1 MKRKLFLLLCALLTM
16 IGVQNVKADVDF
28 TNAFGNANANWT
40 GNTGVEKNA
49 TPQCG
54 DVVMS
59 ECYYGS
65 YGTGFAMKQTAFVP
79 NGNYVVEVYAQAHH
93 AWLSNFTPS
102 TMTNVNTLSV
112 NTSNKAVPTVDN
124 TGFTGSEP
132 TLYTFDN
139 VAVTDG
145 TMTITLNR
153 DAQGANWFTMN
164 VKSVKLK
171 TTATDETVRL
181 TNPDFS
187 AGTWSSGWTGTGN
200 DKANAFVN
208 QTNASFNGTFAEMW
222 VPKSTSMAAGNLN
235 QTVTLPAGVY
245 TLYAKVQAGL
255 TCYLYASIGDVEQK
269 HACFGSISMQAL
281 TFVVPNNDTSV
292 KIGLRHD
299 GITDP
304 SAAVWIAVDN
314 FKLARHGDVD
324 EADLTSKIAN
334 PSFSSAYTNGWTLD
348 GTAPNAYNST
358 YGTYEAYH
366 LVGGLH
372 QDITGLPNG
381 VYKVTMQA
389 SERVDGGSHAFN
401 LYATTSSG
409 TTKSTATVASHT
421 NFNTMAQTMYNDPT
435 YARIETYA
443 VVTDGNLTI
452 GHYESNNNTWPVF
465 DNYTLTYCGN
475 DANAY
480 ALALTSEAAKA
491 NAVISALDNGSI
503 KTAMSASYASHN
515 AEATLA
521 NIQWMSFVASSVTEL
536 NDANKCSIGAESIAD
551 VEYEETTSGSHA
563 TFAEAI
569 STFTT
574 SVSNATAT
582 AAVTTAISTM
592 KAAIK
597 TYVNAAE
604 PKNEG
609 EYFDITCL
617 IKNPTFE
624 NNYAT
629 GWSGTTPN
637 AITYGCAEFFNMNF
651 DFYQNITGLANGSY
665 QLSVQAYC
673 RPGDNGDTSAGAY
686 YDYTKGIN
694 NITAELYVNSDESTI
709 GNIYSYKDN
718 TTGAKVVGNDFHCN
732 ISPDDYWVPNNMQGA
747 SLYFADNAYNTTVAA
762 LVEDGNLKIGFRE
775 ASKKNNQWV
784 IFDNFRL
791 YYYGSSKLVYYQQY
805 LPQLKAEVTSDLANA
820 AYDNV
825 TGKERGDLETA
836 KAATPASET
845 EEAYKAVIDDIKEK
859 QAAFK
864 DAKTAYD
871 ALVTAKA
878 ASVITK
884 ISENIGAGVFQYN
897 ATTNNT
903 LYSAYETCKDAVDDY
918 TVTSSS
924 TASAVQT
931 LVDAL
936 NEAIDDYNNQPL
948 KAPAPDT
955 RYYLTIVEDGKDWN
969 GKAVTF
975 IAGGRKDQGSY
986 AIKYNTTPND
996 PNKCQAL
1003 KFTAVAG
1010 EANTYKVS
1018 AVNLSGGEQYLTTG
1032 TTYGGNNDQIR
1043 TTDDAS
1049 KAMKI
1054 KIEATSTENQFQ
1066 LRNVAANK
1074 IIANNNNDDMYTAN
1088 SCNFTIAEASQ
1099 AKPNLTVVAD
1109 VNWATFMSPFA
1120 VDLSSL
1126 SSVEAYTVTDV
1137 DEGVTVMSDVSEG
1150 IIPANTPVL
1159 LYRAT
1164 TGSNYKPVLS
1174 GWGTAAANTY
1184 VEGLLTGSYVID
1196 DVPVNSYAL
1205 QKQNNKV
1212 GFYKVTSSGIKVGVN
1227 RAYLTLPAETPAR
1240 EAFFFEEDVTGI
1252 NTIGEKAANTLQDLL
1267 NGADVY
1273 DLSGR
1278 KVNGPLEKGK
1288 VYIVNGNKIYVK

>member
-1 MKRKLFLLLCALLTM
+1 M
-16 IGVQNVKADVDF
+16 IGVQAQGTWTAPAIPGSDISNTNTGNYAIYNIKADAIMGEGMNYNTEAIACRAEGNITDALAARQKFTLTVSGSTVKMVHANHTDRGVGCASANSNDVYADYASNNQWTFAASNTAPDYGNVYNLSLAGYGTLDVDDKWGGKLTIKDGKGYTDWAFIPEGSITDGSFAKWKERKAMYDVYMALVASSSTSTYASALETANGVYNNASASAEDLRAATRALIIAAADGIQQPTNVSALFTNADIQSCGSKADWSSDNIDISAGAAENHWASTAITLTQSKTDVPNGLYTLIFRGMYRTGSGDTPYFQAVSGTNDEQVTLPLMTDMASRWSVRGTGEWVGDDNNKIPNKLWRAAEGLAYEGASAKLDNFKVTGNSLTLTVKVTSTAQWVPFQGFDIIYSGPTNLALYKEVVAKKTVAEGLVASAATTSASNLLTSAISTAEAMTPSSDEDALSSALNDLNTAIAFAADCVAPYTAFGTLKTAADAIADVDYKETVSGSHTTF
-28 TNAFGNANANWT
+28 EDAITEQASAAD
-40 GNTGVEKNA
+40 NA
-49 TPQCG
+49 T
-54 DVVMS
+54 
-59 ECYYGS
+59 
-65 YGTGFAMKQTAFVP
+65 
-79 NGNYVVEVYAQAHH
+79 
-93 AWLSNFTPS
+93 
-102 TMTNVNTLSV
+102 
-112 NTSNKAVPTVDN
+112 TV
-124 TGFTGSEP
+124 
-132 TLYTFDN
+132 
-139 VAVTDG
+139 AA
-145 TMTITLNR
+145 I
-153 DAQGANWFTMN
+153 
-164 VKSVKLK
+164 
-171 TTATDETVRL
+171 TTAT
-181 TNPDFS
+181 
-187 AGTWSSGWTGTGN
+187 
-200 DKANAFVN
+200 
-208 QTNASFNGTFAEMW
+208 
-222 VPKSTSMAAGNLN
+222 STL
-235 QTVTLPAGVY
+235 
-245 TLYAKVQAGL
+245 
-255 TCYLYASIGDVEQK
+255 
-269 HACFGSISMQAL
+269 
-281 TFVVPNNDTSV
+281 
-292 KIGLRHD
+292 
-299 GITDP
+299 
-304 SAAVWIAVDN
+304 
-314 FKLARHGDVD
+314 
-324 EADLTSKIAN
+324 
-334 PSFSSAYTNGWTLD
+334 
-348 GTAPNAYNST
+348 
-358 YGTYEAYH
+358 
-366 LVGGLH
+366 
-372 QDITGLPNG
+372 
-381 VYKVTMQA
+381 
-389 SERVDGGSHAFN
+389 
-401 LYATTSSG
+401 
-409 TTKSTATVASHT
+409 
-421 NFNTMAQTMYNDPT
+421 
-435 YARIETYA
+435 
-443 VVTDGNLTI
+443 
-452 GHYESNNNTWPVF
+452 
-465 DNYTLTYCGN
+465 
-475 DANAY
+475 
-480 ALALTSEAAKA
+480 
-491 NAVISALDNGSI
+491 
-503 KTAMSASYASHN
+503 KT
-515 AEATLA
+515 
-521 NIQWMSFVASSVTEL
+521 
-536 NDANKCSIGAESIAD
+536 
-551 VEYEETTSGSHA
+551 
-563 TFAEAI
+563 
-569 STFTT
+569 
-574 SVSNATAT
+574 
-582 AAVTTAISTM
+582 
-592 KAAIK
+592 AIK

-617 IKNPTFE
+617 IENPTFE
-624 NNYAT
+624 NNNAT
-629 GWSGTTPN
+629 GWTGTTPN

-651 DFYQNITGLANGSY
+651 DFYQNLTGLANGSY

-673 RPGDNGDTSAGAY
+673 RPGGNGNLSDDKQAY
-686 YDYTKGIN
+686 YAYTQGIN
-694 NITAELYVNSDESTI
+694 NVTAELYVNSDASRV
-709 GNIYSYKDN
+709 GNIYAY
-718 TTGAKVVGNDFHCN
+718 TGATSAKFTPGDWRNDYECEVDGGTNYF
-732 ISPDDYWVPNNMQGA
+732 VPNCMEGA
-747 SLYFADNAYNTTVAA
+747 SKFFADEEVYKTDVAA

-948 KAPAPDT
+948 KAPAADT

-975 IAGGRKDQGSY
+975 IAGGRNDQGYY

-1099 AKPNLTVVAD
+1099 AEPNLTVVAG

-1137 DEGVTVMSDVSEG
+1137 DEGVTVMSAVSEG

-1159 LYRAT
+1159 LYRVT
-1164 TGSNYKPVLS
+1164 TGSNYKPELS
-1174 GWGTAAANTY
+1174 GWGTAADDNY
-1184 VEGLLTGSYVID
+1184 EEGLLTGSYVITYI
-1196 DVPVNSYAL
+1196 PANSYAL
-1205 QKQNNKV
+1205 QKKNGKV
-1212 GFYKVTSSGIKVGVN
+1212 GFYKVSEDNTIQVGAN
-1227 RAYLTLPAETPAR
+1227 RAYLTVPVAGAR
-1240 EAFFFEEDVTGI
+1240 EAIFFEEDVTGI